1 MFPTVNTINYKFTSS
16 IEIRQQIIIYSAF
29 KFNGFLI
36 IYCGGSVYKKLG
48 FSIRLPSHI
57 IIEMIA
63 GLYLLVINFQRLSKK
78 RVFNNSVSIYFLL
91 SFSIHC

>member
-1 MFPTVNTINYKFTSS
+1 M
-16 IEIRQQIIIYSAF
+16 IIYSAF

-63 GLYLLVINFQRLSKK
+63 GLYLPTRYKFSTVVKK
-78 RVFNNSVSIYFLL
+78 TSI
-91 SFSIHC
+91 